1 MLLKNSLILLF
12 CGLILSSC
20 CNWHLRRIQAKCWVN
35 FKSDTTY
42 IKVRD
47 SIPEIKETGTLSIAK
62 QDSALLLKIDS
73 LMSIK
78 HEKPDCDSIVND
90 LKAKI
95 RTLVKNRPIVPDTH
109 TIFTHGGYIKAWVG
123 KKGFQWEVNIPKQ
136 IIEKKVPCVTV
147 VNEYSPKQG
156 WKTWLGWVLFGVV
169 LLLAILFRR

>member
-1 MLLKNSLILLF
+1 MKFKVLIILILVGF
-12 CGLILSSC
+12 SSC
-20 CNWHLRRIQAKCWVN
+20 CNWHLRRIQAKCGVN

-78 HEKPDCDSIVND
+78 HEKLDCDSIVND

>member
-1 MLLKNSLILLF
+1 MLRSSVILLF

-20 CNWHLRRIQAKCWVN
+20 CNWHLKRIQAKCGVR

-47 SIPEIKETGTLSIAK
+47 SIPEIKGTGTLSIAK

-73 LMSIK
+73 LLNIN
-78 HEKPDCDSIVND
+78 HEHPDCDSIVKA

-95 RTLVKNRPIVPDTH
+95 RTLVLNRPIVPDTH
-109 TIFTHGGYIKAWVG
+109 SLYTHGGYIKAWMG
-123 KKGFQWEVNIPKQ
+123 KKGFQFEVNIPKQ
-136 IIEKKVPCVTV
+136 IIEKNVPCVTV

-156 WKTWLGWVLFGVV
+156 WKSWLGWILFAVV
-169 LLLAILFRR
+169 LVLAFLFRR